1 MPATIRG
8 ADIVVRALRL
18 AGIDAVFALSGNHI
32 MPIFDAAFGAPIKL
46 VHARHE
52 AATVY
57 MADGWARLTGRCGVA
72 LVSSGAGHANAI
84 GSLPTALG
92 AEVPLLLLSGQAG
105 LSEQGRGG
113 FQELRQV
120 EMAAPAC
127 KASRMATDV
136 RAIGHDIAALM
147 RIALSG
153 RPGPVHLSLPV
164 DLLNATVPD
173 TPELWPAAADF
184 QPQPAAADT
193 RAVQSLREA
202 IGAAQRPIVLAG
214 PSLCR
219 GPQAHVLR
227 GLAQA
232 SGIPIVG
239 MESPRGLNDPK
250 LGVFAKVL
258 PQADLVVLLGKPC
271 DFTVSFLRPPAV
283 HADARLLV
291 VDPDAPM
298 IERANR
304 ELAGRLV
311 GAWLADPL
319 ATIRE
324 ALAQSI
330 AARDAAWQGTVAD
343 ATAYR
348 PAVWPGEEVP
358 ETGLVHPA
366 DIARALQTYLG
377 ANPDTVLVC
386 DGGEAPQWPQ
396 TLQVANRRIINGV
409 AGSIG
414 GAVPFAI
421 GARAATGANVIAV
434 SGDGGF
440 GFHLLELDTAI
451 RHGLPVTVVVANDAA
466 WNAEHQIQ
474 LRTYGAERAHSCTLL
489 PTRYDRVVEALG
501 GYGAHVTEARDLL
514 PAIERAVASGRP
526 ACINV
531 RTRSLPAPVIR

>member
-1 MPATIRG
+1 MAGPLRG
-8 ADIVVRALRL
+8 ADIVVRTLRI
-18 AGIDAVFALSGNHI
+18 AGIDTVFALSGNHI
-32 MPIFDAAFGAPIKL
+32 MPIFDAAFGEPIRL

-113 FQELRQV
+113 FQELAQV

-127 KASRMATDV
+127 KAARMAMDV
-136 RAIGHDIAALM
+136 RSIGHDIAALL

-164 DLLNATVPD
+164 DLLNATVD
-173 TPELWPAAADF
+173 DSPELWPTAADCQPLAAAPD
-184 QPQPAAADT
+184 ARVVAH
-193 RAVQSLREA
+193 LRDA
-202 IGAAQRPIVLAG
+202 LASARRPIVLAG

-219 GPQAHVLR
+219 GAAAEALRHLAH
-227 GLAQA
+227 A
-232 SGIPIVG
+232 SGVPIVG

-250 LGVFAKVL
+250 LGAFAKVL

-271 DFTVSFLRPPAV
+271 DFTVGFLRPPAV
-283 HADARLLV
+283 NAEARILV
-291 VDPDAPM
+291 IDPDAPL
-298 IERANR
+298 IERARR
-304 ELAGRLV
+304 ELAGRLI
-311 GAWLADPL
+311 GAWLGDPL
-319 ATIRE
+319 AAIRA
-324 ALAQSI
+324 ALDDPP
-330 AARDAAWQGTVAD
+330 ARASAWTTTVAEGI
-343 ATAYR
+343 AYR
-348 PAVWPGEEVP
+348 PAAWPGED
-358 ETGLVHPA
+358 TRDDGRVHPA
-366 DIARALQTYLG
+366 DIARALDTYLR

-396 TLQVANRRIINGV
+396 TLQTGNRRIINGV

-414 GAVPFAI
+414 GATPFAI

-440 GFHLLELDTAI
+440 GFHLLELDTAL
-451 RHGLPVTVVVANDAA
+451 RHSLPVTVVVANDAA

-474 LRTYGAERAHSCTLL
+474 IRTYGPARAHGCTLL
-489 PTRYDRVVEALG
+489 PTRYDLVVEALG
-501 GYGAHVTEARDLL
+501 GYGAYVTEAHELL
-514 PAIERAVASGRP
+514 PAIERAVASGKP
-526 ACINV
+526 ACVNV